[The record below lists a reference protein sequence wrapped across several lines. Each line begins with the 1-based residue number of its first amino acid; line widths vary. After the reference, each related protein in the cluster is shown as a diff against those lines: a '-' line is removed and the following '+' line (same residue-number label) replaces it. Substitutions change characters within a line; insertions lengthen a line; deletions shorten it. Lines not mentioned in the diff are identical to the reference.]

1 MTKKNLLPLLL
12 LCALC
17 ALCACGFYTFS
28 GSTLPSHL
36 KTVDI
41 PLFANQSM
49 QPGVAEEVTTALTTR
64 VVSMNLLRVTS
75 GTGDATISGK
85 VIDYSNTPRNYG
97 TTGVRQVT
105 VSEYAV
111 HITVDVEFTDNK
123 SNSPLFKGK
132 ITGEGIYDFTSQTE
146 ALGRTNAEKDVVDQ
160 ILQHSVQ
167 SW

>member
-1 MTKKNLLPLLL
+1 MTLTKATLPVFLLL
-12 LCALC
+12 WCS
-17 ALCACGFYTFS
+17 CGFYTFS

-41 PLFANQSM
+41 PLFANQSLM
-49 QPGVAEEVTTALTTR
+49 PGVAEEVTDALTKR
-64 VVSMNLLRVTS
+64 ILSMNLLRIVS
-75 GTGDATISGK
+75 GSGDATIHGS
-85 VIDYSNTPRNYG
+85 VVDYSNTPRNYS
-97 TTGVRQVT
+97 TTGVRQVS

-123 SNSPLFKGK
+123 AGSSLFKGK
-132 ITGEGIYDFTSQTE
+132 ITGEGIYDFTTQNE
-146 ALGRTNAEKDVVDQ
+146 ALGRTNSEKDVVDQ